1 MRGILFF
8 QVVACS
14 RAEQLAWNSNIAAY
28 LLSSGISQPTSLQV
42 LQVHKL
48 VKPSCFCAQ
57 AHVWPAV
64 TALRSVVV
72 IGSRGQGKTVNG
84 ISYDDMSLHFLPSGW
99 MALAIALS
107 VM

>member
-72 IGSRGQGKTVNG
+72 IGSRGQGKTVNFV
-84 ISYDDMSLHFLPSGW
+84 SDVTSLLFLPAGW